1 MTKIYRRSVSTESA
15 GEDEDQFA
23 RGSGSPGGG
32 SADEGSAEPSA
43 SATAAGVASNQST
56 VAVRMAE
63 NRRPRGFLAG
73 PARHPPPPLP
83 LQHTHVN
90 FDPEAPPTPTSNQPL
105 HGGGPGLLHPQ
116 AYPQMSLLEKPEIDK
131 KVKRHSIHGMME
143 DENVIRPHQEM
154 IRLSTDDRKFLLA
167 VERGDVAGV
176 RKILTENKEKINI
189 NCVDPLGRSALL
201 MAIDNEN
208 LEMVEL
214 LINYKVDTKDA
225 LLHAISEEFVEAV
238 ERLLDHEE
246 EFHRNGEPHV
256 SSSVSS
262 ACHMPSWEALPPDTA
277 TFTPDITPLILS
289 AHRDNFEITKIL
301 LDRGS
306 TLPMPHD
313 VRCGCDECVTSRLED
328 SLRHSRSRINAYRA
342 LASPSLIAL
351 SSKDPILTAFELSWE
366 LRRLSFLEHEFKCEY
381 QELRRQ
387 CQDFA
392 TALLDHTR
400 SSYELEVLLNHD
412 PTGPAFEHG
421 ERMHLN
427 RLKLAVKLRQKKF
440 VAHPN
445 VQQLLASI
453 WYEGLPGFRR
463 KNMVL
468 QALEIVRIGILFPFF
483 SVAYIIAPHSVIG
496 QTMRKPFIK
505 FICHSASYFTFLFM
519 LILASQRIESV
530 IGVWTGRDIS
540 EHEIEPTKRGAAPTL
555 VEWFILAWVSG
566 LIWSEVK
573 QLWDVGLEE
582 YVNDMWN
589 VIDFVTNSLYVATVA
604 LRVVAYYRVQK
615 ENEGSDI
622 IVDLQREQWD
632 TWDPMLISEGLFSA
646 ANIFSSLKLV
656 YIFSVNPHLGPLQVS
671 LSRMVMDIMKFFF
684 LYVLVLFAF
693 SCGLNQL
700 LWYYADMEKKR
711 CPTAMPHLP
720 PNANITQDP
729 NACIVWRRFANLFE
743 TTQTLFWAV
752 FGLVDLESFELDG
765 IKVFTR
771 FWGMLMFGTYSVINI
786 VVLLNLLIAMMNHS
800 YQLISERADIEWK
813 FARSKLWI
821 SYFEE
826 GGTVPPPFNIIP
838 TPKSIWYITQWI
850 YRKLCGHSRAA
861 KKEHMRTIRRK
872 VKQASERDDRYRA
885 IMKNLVRRYVTVEQR
900 KTENEGVTEDDVN
913 EIKQDISA
921 FRCEL
926 INILQKSGMA
936 TEHTSGTGTGVGGKK
951 NRQKE
956 RRLMKGLGGL
966 DGPLGP
972 QPSGSGPLPPVAEA
986 TASLRD
992 HQHQTSGHHPHDI
1005 FSSTLSGIFR
1015 PGTTPKRNPHHT
1027 STNSVPG
1034 LASCQ
1039 RQSRDSRGSSRKR
1052 RWGTL
1057 IEAAKAGRVSR
1068 LIGEDRSGRS
1078 RSQDSVYSPASEDGE
1093 SRSDG
1098 SSDSKSSLDV
1108 PSQDSHPHH
1117 PHHQSH
1123 HPHSSHHH
1131 QQHQHHH
1138 QHQQHHHH
1146 HQQQQQQQQQ
1156 QAAPSQPAQHESHHV
1171 FSYALGPALA
1181 ALRRKRKKFSA
1192 SRASTPAMTMSSG
1205 NNSACTSSTLESVMQ
1220 PIASALVSRV
1230 SKKQLQRASSVPT
1243 RSPELALHQVVA
1255 PPRRHETT
1263 QSQQPSLDDTPS
1275 SNNGSKEQGG
1285 VTASAA
1291 AVAAMTSSAVD
1302 LTPSTTE
1309 ESVLSASTAIVTAVK
1324 RNGSAGQ
1331 QQQQQQQ
1338 QQKLPPGIEP
1348 ISGHDGTASTGWL

>member
-1 MTKIYRRSVSTESA
+1 MAADT
-15 GEDEDQFA
+15 A
-23 RGSGSPGGG
+23 RGRITAVGGFLRG
-32 SADEGSAEPSA
+32 
-43 SATAAGVASNQST
+43 AAGQ
-56 VAVRMAE
+56 
-63 NRRPRGFLAG
+63 
-73 PARHPPPPLP
+73 
-83 LQHTHVN
+83 HVN
-90 FDPEAPPTPTSNQPL
+90 FDPEAPPPPPHAVHQQTT
-105 HGGGPGLLHPQ
+105 GLL
-116 AYPQMSLLEKPEIDK
+116 ERPEVDK

-143 DENVIRPHQEM
+143 EENVVRPHQEM
-154 IRLSTDDRKFLLA
+154 ATLSLQEKKYLLA
-167 VERGDVAGV
+167 VERGDVASV
-176 RKILTENKEKINI
+176 RRMLQKAQEADINI

-214 LINYKVDTKDA
+214 LIEHKVDTKDA

-238 ERLLDHEE
+238 EVLLEHEE
-246 EFHRNGEPHV
+246 TLHRNGEPH
-256 SSSVSS
+256 
-262 ACHMPSWEALPPDTA
+262 SWEALPAETA

-289 AHRDNFEITKIL
+289 AHRDNYEIIKIL

-313 VRCGCDECVTSRLED
+313 VRCGCDECVTSRMED

-400 SSYELEVLLNHD
+400 TSYELEVLLNHD

-427 RLKLAVKLRQKKF
+427 RLKLAIKLRQKKF

-463 KNMVL
+463 KNMFL

-483 SVAYIIAPHSVIG
+483 SVAYIIAPHSVVG

-505 FICHSASYFTFLFM
+505 FICNSASYFTFLFM

-530 IGVWTGRDIS
+530 IGNWMGRDVVQ
-540 EHEIEPTKRGAAPTL
+540 HEEPAPTKRGAAPTI

-615 ENEGSDI
+615 ENEGQSPGSPAI
-622 IVDLQREQWD
+622 ELQREQWD

-711 CPTAMPHLP
+711 CPTAMAHL
-720 PNANITQDP
+720 PNANVTTDS

-800 YQLISERADIEWK
+800 YQLISERADVEWK

-838 TPKSIWYITQWI
+838 TPKSAWYVGQWL

-872 VKQASERDDRYRA
+872 VKQASERDFRYQS
-885 IMKNLVRRYVTVEQR
+885 IMRNLVRRYVTVEQR
-900 KTENEGVTEDDVN
+900 KAEGEGVTEDDVN

-926 INILQKSGMA
+926 IEILKNSGIDTSTA
-936 TEHTSGTGTGVGGKK
+936 ASSGTGAGGKK

-956 RRLMKGLGGL
+956 RRLMKGFNIA
-966 DGPLGP
+966 P
-972 QPSGSGPLPPVAEA
+972 QPGGSGTLPPVAEFI
-986 TASLRD
+986 ASLQQVQSENS
-992 HQHQTSGHHPHDI
+992 HQELFG
-1005 FSSTLSGIFR
+1005 STLSGIFG
-1015 PGTTPKRNPHHT
+1015 PGTTPKKSPHHT

-1034 LASCQ
+1034 LATGP
-1039 RQSRDSRGSSRKR
+1039 RQIRGSRSSSRKK

-1068 LIGEDRSGRS
+1068 LIGRS
-1078 RSQDSVYSPASEDGE
+1078 RSEDSVYSPASEDGG
-1093 SRSDG
+1093 SRSEG
-1098 SSDSKSSLDV
+1098 SSDSKSSLETPTASHDL
-1108 PSQDSHPHH
+1108 QTTQHPHH
-1117 PHHQSH
+1117 
-1123 HPHSSHHH
+1123 SHHH
-1131 QQHQHHH
+1131 AHHH
-1138 QHQQHHHH
+1138 ETHHMFAHG
-1146 HQQQQQQQQQ
+1146 
-1156 QAAPSQPAQHESHHV
+1156 
-1171 FSYALGPALA
+1171 LGPALA
-1181 ALRRKRKKFSA
+1181 ALRKKRKKFSV
-1192 SRASTPAMTMSSG
+1192 SRSSTPAMTSSTNTNPAESSG
-1205 NNSACTSSTLESVMQ
+1205 AMH
-1220 PIASALVSRV
+1220 PIASALMSRV
-1230 SKKQLQRASSVPT
+1230 TKKQLQRASSVPT
-1243 RSPELALHQVVA
+1243 RGPDLAPQA
-1255 PPRRHETT
+1255 ITARRHEVT
-1263 QSQQPSLDDTPS
+1263 QSQQPSLDVVEIASIT
-1275 SNNGSKEQGG
+1275 EQQG
-1285 VTASAA
+1285 VVSMAP
-1291 AVAAMTSSAVD
+1291 

-1309 ESVLSASTAIVTAVK
+1309 ESVVASGSTSITVK
-1324 RNGSAGQ
+1324 RNGSATQ
-1331 QQQQQQQ
+1331 LQR
-1338 QQKLPPGIEP
+1338 LPGIEP
-1348 ISGHDGTASTGWL
+1348 ISGHDVSAGWL

>member
-1 MTKIYRRSVSTESA
+1 MDINTIRGWNSGARS
-15 GEDEDQFA
+15 
-23 RGSGSPGGG
+23 
-32 SADEGSAEPSA
+32 
-43 SATAAGVASNQST
+43 
-56 VAVRMAE
+56 
-63 NRRPRGFLAG
+63 GFLRG
-73 PARHPPPPLP
+73 IGQR
-83 LQHTHVN
+83 VS
-90 FDPEAPPTPTSNQPL
+90 FDPEAPPLPPQP
-105 HGGGPGLLHPQ
+105 
-116 AYPQMSLLEKPEIDK
+116 ARKVDE
-131 KVKRHSIHGMME
+131 KVKRHSIHGMIE
-143 DENVIRPHQEM
+143 EENVVRPHQEM
-154 IRLSTDDRKFLLA
+154 ASLSYQEKKYLLA
-167 VERGDVAGV
+167 VERGDVASV
-176 RKILTENKEKINI
+176 RRMLQSAHETEMNI

-214 LINYKVDTKDA
+214 LIEHKVDTKDA

-238 ERLLDHEE
+238 EVLLEHEE
-246 EFHRNGEPHV
+246 SLHRNGEPHV
-256 SSSVSS
+256 SRFHRLVY
-262 ACHMPSWEALPPDTA
+262 SWEALPSDTA
-277 TFTPDITPLILS
+277 TFTPDITPLILA
-289 AHRDNFEITKIL
+289 AHRDNYEIIKIL

-313 VRCGCDECVTSRLED
+313 VRCGCDECVTSRRED

-427 RLKLAVKLRQKKF
+427 RLKLAIKLRQKKF

-468 QALEIVRIGILFPFF
+468 QALEIVRIGVLFPFF
-483 SVAYIIAPHSVIG
+483 SVAYIIAPHSVVG

-530 IGVWTGRDIS
+530 IGNWMGHDVI
-540 EHEIEPTKRGAAPTL
+540 EHEPAPTKRGAAPTI

-589 VIDFVTNSLYVATVA
+589 VIDFVTNSLYVATAA

-615 ENEGSDI
+615 ETQKSGSMI
-622 IVDLQREQWD
+622 ELQREQWD

-711 CPTAMPHLP
+711 CPTAMAYSG
-720 PNANITQDP
+720 NTNVTTDS

-743 TTQTLFWAV
+743 TAQTLFWAV

-765 IKVFTR
+765 IKAFTR

-826 GGTVPPPFNIIP
+826 GGTAPPPFNIIP
-838 TPKSIWYITQWI
+838 TPKSVWYMGQWL

-872 VKQASERDDRYRA
+872 VKQASERDFRYQS
-885 IMKNLVRRYVTVEQR
+885 IMRNLVRRYVTVEQR
-900 KTENEGVTEDDVN
+900 KAESEGVTEDDVN

-921 FRCEL
+921 LRCEL
-926 INILQKSGMA
+926 IEILKNSGMN
-936 TEHTSGTGTGVGGKK
+936 TSTASGAGTGAGGKK

-956 RRLMKGLGGL
+956 RRLMKGFNIA
-966 DGPLGP
+966 P
-972 QPSGSGPLPPVAEA
+972 QPSGSGSLPPVDEF
-986 TASLRD
+986 TASLQQVQQENS
-992 HQHQTSGHHPHDI
+992 HEI
-1005 FSSTLSGIFR
+1005 FGSTLSGIFG
-1015 PGTTPKRNPHHT
+1015 PGATPKKSPHHI

-1034 LASCQ
+1034 LGTS
-1039 RQSRDSRGSSRKR
+1039 RQSRRIRGSSKKKR
-1052 RWGTL
+1052 WENL
-1057 IEAAKAGRVSR
+1057 IEAAKVRGRVSR
-1068 LIGEDRSGRS
+1068 LIGRS
-1078 RSQDSVYSPASEDGE
+1078 RSEDSVYSPASEDGG
-1093 SRSDG
+1093 SRSEG
-1098 SSDSKSSLDV
+1098 STDSKSSLETPGPEV
-1108 PSQDSHPHH
+1108 QATHH
-1117 PHHQSH
+1117 SH
-1123 HPHSSHHH
+1123 HAHHSHHH
-1131 QQHQHHH
+1131 EGHHMFAH
-1138 QHQQHHHH
+1138 GLG
-1146 HQQQQQQQQQ
+1146 
-1156 QAAPSQPAQHESHHV
+1156 
-1171 FSYALGPALA
+1171 ALV
-1181 ALRRKRKKFSA
+1181 ALRKKRKNFSD
-1192 SRASTPAMTMSSG
+1192 SRATSGMRSSSG
-1205 NNSACTSSTLESVMQ
+1205 TSPIYPITSV
-1220 PIASALVSRV
+1220 LVSKV
-1230 SKKQLQRASSVPT
+1230 SKKQQLQRASSVPA
-1243 RSPELALHQVVA
+1243 RGPELGQQPI
-1255 PPRRHETT
+1255 PPRRHEGT
-1263 QSQQPSLDDTPS
+1263 QSQQPSIDTPEGV
-1275 SNNGSKEQGG
+1275 NVNEQP
-1285 VTASAA
+1285 VVPAA
-1291 AVAAMTSSAVD
+1291 P

-1309 ESVLSASTAIVTAVK
+1309 ESVVASSSLPATMK
-1324 RNGSAGQ
+1324 RNGSATQ
-1331 QQQQQQQ
+1331 LQR
-1338 QQKLPPGIEP
+1338 LPGIEP
-1348 ISGHDGTASTGWL
+1348 ISGHDVSGGWL

>member
-1 MTKIYRRSVSTESA
+1 MTGTYRRSVSTESA
-15 GEDEDQFA
+15 YEDEEQFA
-23 RGSGSPGGG
+23 RGGTTPGEGVVGEEDDGPGGG
-32 SADEGSAEPSA
+32 GTDFPL
-43 SATAAGVASNQST
+43 
-56 VAVRMAE
+56 RMAALDTA
-63 NRRPRGFLAG
+63 RGRITTVGGFLRGAG
-73 PARHPPPPLP
+73 
-83 LQHTHVN
+83 QHVN
-90 FDPEAPPTPTSNQPL
+90 FDPEAPPPPL
-105 HGGGPGLLHPQ
+105 HVAQ
-116 AYPQMSLLEKPEIDK
+116 QQTTCLLERPEVDK

-143 DENVIRPHQEM
+143 EENVVRPHQEM
-154 IRLSTDDRKFLLA
+154 ASLSLQEKKYLLA
-167 VERGDVAGV
+167 VERGDVASV
-176 RKILTENKEKINI
+176 RRMLQKAQEADINI

-214 LINYKVDTKDA
+214 LIEHKVDTKDA

-238 ERLLDHEE
+238 EVLLEHEE
-246 EFHRNGEPHV
+246 TLHRNGEPH
-256 SSSVSS
+256 
-262 ACHMPSWEALPPDTA
+262 SWEALPAETA

-289 AHRDNFEITKIL
+289 AHRDNYEIIKIL

-313 VRCGCDECVTSRLED
+313 VRCGCDECVTSRMED

-427 RLKLAVKLRQKKF
+427 RLKLAIKLRQKKF

-463 KNMVL
+463 KNMFL

-483 SVAYIIAPHSVIG
+483 SVAYIIAPHSVVG

-530 IGVWTGRDIS
+530 IGNWMGHDVVER
-540 EHEIEPTKRGAAPTL
+540 EPAPTKRGAAPTI

-615 ENEGSDI
+615 ENEGQLPGSVI
-622 IVDLQREQWD
+622 ELQREQWD

-711 CPTAMPHLP
+711 CPTAMAYSS
-720 PNANITQDP
+720 NANVTTDT

-800 YQLISERADIEWK
+800 YQLISERADVEWK

-838 TPKSIWYITQWI
+838 TPKSAWYVGQWL

-872 VKQASERDDRYRA
+872 VKQASERDFRYQS
-885 IMKNLVRRYVTVEQR
+885 IMRNLVRRYVTVEQR
-900 KTENEGVTEDDVN
+900 KAEGEGVTEDDVN

-926 INILQKSGMA
+926 IEILKNSGMNTSTA
-936 TEHTSGTGTGVGGKK
+936 ASSGTGAGGKK

-956 RRLMKGLGGL
+956 RRLMKGFNI
-966 DGPLGP
+966 GP
-972 QPSGSGPLPPVAEA
+972 QPGGSGTLPPVAEFI
-986 TASLRD
+986 ASL
-992 HQHQTSGHHPHDI
+992 QQVQQENSHHEL
-1005 FSSTLSGIFR
+1005 FGSTLSGIFG
-1015 PGTTPKRNPHHT
+1015 PGATPKKSPHHT

-1034 LASCQ
+1034 LATGP
-1039 RQSRDSRGSSRKR
+1039 RQSRGTRGSSRKK

-1068 LIGEDRSGRS
+1068 LIGRS
-1078 RSQDSVYSPASEDGE
+1078 RSEDSVYSPASEDGG
-1093 SRSDG
+1093 SRSEG
-1098 SSDSKSSLDV
+1098 SSDSKSSLETPTTSHDV
-1108 PSQDSHPHH
+1108 QTQHPHH
-1117 PHHQSH
+1117 A
-1123 HPHSSHHH
+1123 HHH
-1131 QQHQHHH
+1131 EAHHMFAH
-1138 QHQQHHHH
+1138 G
-1146 HQQQQQQQQQ
+1146 
-1156 QAAPSQPAQHESHHV
+1156 
-1171 FSYALGPALA
+1171 LGPALA
-1181 ALRRKRKKFSA
+1181 ALRKKRKKFSV
-1192 SRASTPAMTMSSG
+1192 SRSSTPAMTSSTNTNPAEASSG
-1205 NNSACTSSTLESVMQ
+1205 AIL
-1220 PIASALVSRV
+1220 PIAGALVSRV

-1243 RSPELALHQVVA
+1243 RAADLALQSIT
-1255 PPRRHETT
+1255 PRRHEVT
-1263 QSQQPSLDDTPS
+1263 QSQQPSLDVVEIAS
-1275 SNNGSKEQGG
+1275 ISEQQG
-1285 VTASAA
+1285 VVSMAP
-1291 AVAAMTSSAVD
+1291 

-1309 ESVLSASTAIVTAVK
+1309 ESVVASGLTSITVK
-1324 RNGSAGQ
+1324 RNGSATQ
-1331 QQQQQQQ
+1331 LQR
-1338 QQKLPPGIEP
+1338 LPGIEP
-1348 ISGHDGTASTGWL
+1348 ISGHDVSAGWL

>member
-1 MTKIYRRSVSTESA
+1 MVENLRS
-15 GEDEDQFA
+15 
-23 RGSGSPGGG
+23 
-32 SADEGSAEPSA
+32 
-43 SATAAGVASNQST
+43 
-56 VAVRMAE
+56 
-63 NRRPRGFLAG
+63 RGFLSG
-73 PARHPPPPLP
+73 TMRH
-83 LQHTHVN
+83 HISHVHVN
-90 FDPEAPPTPTSNQPL
+90 FDPEAPPTCRTTMLLNATPDLMQSYITNQQITL
-105 HGGGPGLLHPQ
+105 I
-116 AYPQMSLLEKPEIDK
+116 EKPEIDK

-143 DENVIRPHQEM
+143 DDNIIRPHQEM
-154 IRLSTDDRKFLLA
+154 ASLSLNDKKFLLA

-176 RKILTENKEKINI
+176 RKMLEINHEKINI

-208 LEMVEL
+208 LEMVGL
-214 LINYKVDTKDA
+214 LIEFKVDTKDA

-238 ERLLDHEE
+238 ELLLDHEE
-246 EFHRNGEPHV
+246 SFHSNGEPH
-256 SSSVSS
+256 
-262 ACHMPSWEALPPDTA
+262 SWEALPPDTA

-289 AHRDNFEITKIL
+289 AHRDNYEIIKIL

-412 PTGPAFEHG
+412 PSGPAFEHG

-483 SVAYIIAPHSVIG
+483 SAAYIIAPHSVIG

-540 EHEIEPTKRGAAPTL
+540 DHEVEPTKRGAAPTI

-615 ENEGSDI
+615 ENEGQVYGTI
-622 IVDLQREQWD
+622 IELQREQWD

-720 PNANITQDP
+720 ANANITMDP

-800 YQLISERADIEWK
+800 YQLIS
-813 FARSKLWI
+813 
-821 SYFEE
+821 
-826 GGTVPPPFNIIP
+826 N
-838 TPKSIWYITQWI
+838 
-850 YRKLCGHSRAA
+850 YRKYNINFINKC
-861 KKEHMRTIRRK
+861 KE
-872 VKQASERDDRYRA
+872 YRPY
-885 IMKNLVRRYVTVEQR
+885 M
-900 KTENEGVTEDDVN
+900 
-913 EIKQDISA
+913 
-921 FRCEL
+921 
-926 INILQKSGMA
+926 
-936 TEHTSGTGTGVGGKK
+936 
-951 NRQKE
+951 
-956 RRLMKGLGGL
+956 
-966 DGPLGP
+966 
-972 QPSGSGPLPPVAEA
+972 
-986 TASLRD
+986 
-992 HQHQTSGHHPHDI
+992 
-1005 FSSTLSGIFR
+1005 
-1015 PGTTPKRNPHHT
+1015 
-1027 STNSVPG
+1027 
-1034 LASCQ
+1034 
-1039 RQSRDSRGSSRKR
+1039 
-1052 RWGTL
+1052 
-1057 IEAAKAGRVSR
+1057 
-1068 LIGEDRSGRS
+1068 
-1078 RSQDSVYSPASEDGE
+1078 
-1093 SRSDG
+1093 
-1098 SSDSKSSLDV
+1098 
-1108 PSQDSHPHH
+1108 
-1117 PHHQSH
+1117 
-1123 HPHSSHHH
+1123 
-1131 QQHQHHH
+1131 
-1138 QHQQHHHH
+1138 
-1146 HQQQQQQQQQ
+1146 
-1156 QAAPSQPAQHESHHV
+1156 
-1171 FSYALGPALA
+1171 
-1181 ALRRKRKKFSA
+1181 
-1192 SRASTPAMTMSSG
+1192 
-1205 NNSACTSSTLESVMQ
+1205 VM
-1220 PIASALVSRV
+1220 
-1230 SKKQLQRASSVPT
+1230 
-1243 RSPELALHQVVA
+1243 
-1255 PPRRHETT
+1255 
-1263 QSQQPSLDDTPS
+1263 
-1275 SNNGSKEQGG
+1275 
-1285 VTASAA
+1285 
-1291 AVAAMTSSAVD
+1291 
-1302 LTPSTTE
+1302 
-1309 ESVLSASTAIVTAVK
+1309 
-1324 RNGSAGQ
+1324 
-1331 QQQQQQQ
+1331 
-1338 QQKLPPGIEP
+1338 
-1348 ISGHDGTASTGWL
+1348 

>member
-1 MTKIYRRSVSTESA
+1 MASDTTRGRITAVA
-15 GEDEDQFA
+15 G
-23 RGSGSPGGG
+23 
-32 SADEGSAEPSA
+32 
-43 SATAAGVASNQST
+43 
-56 VAVRMAE
+56 
-63 NRRPRGFLAG
+63 GFLRGAG
-73 PARHPPPPLP
+73 
-83 LQHTHVN
+83 QVN
-90 FDPEAPPTPTSNQPL
+90 FDPEAPPLPPIHVVQTTC
-105 HGGGPGLLHPQ
+105 
-116 AYPQMSLLEKPEIDK
+116 LLERPEIDK

-143 DENVIRPHQEM
+143 EENVVRPHQEM
-154 IRLSTDDRKFLLA
+154 ASLSLQEKKYLLA
-167 VERGDVAGV
+167 VERGDVASV
-176 RKILTENKEKINI
+176 RRMLQKAVEADVNV

-214 LINYKVDTKDA
+214 LIEHKVDTKDA

-238 ERLLDHEE
+238 EVLLEHEE
-246 EFHRNGEPHV
+246 TLHRNGEPH
-256 SSSVSS
+256 
-262 ACHMPSWEALPPDTA
+262 SWEALPPDTA

-289 AHRDNFEITKIL
+289 AHKDNYEIIKIL

-313 VRCGCDECVTSRLED
+313 VRCGCDECVTSRMED
-328 SLRHSRSRINAYRA
+328 SLRHSRSRLNAYRA

-427 RLKLAVKLRQKKF
+427 RLKLAIKLRQKKF

-463 KNMVL
+463 KNMFL
-468 QALEIVRIGILFPFF
+468 QALEIVRIGVLFPFF
-483 SVAYIIAPHSVIG
+483 SVAYIIAPHSMVG

-530 IGVWTGRDIS
+530 IGNWMGHDVV
-540 EHEIEPTKRGAAPTL
+540 EHEPEHEPTKRGAAPTI
-555 VEWFILAWVSG
+555 VEWLILSWVSG

-615 ENEGSDI
+615 ENENQAPGVEI
-622 IVDLQREQWD
+622 PALQREEWD

-684 LYVLVLFAF
+684 LFVLVLFAF

-700 LWYYADMEKKR
+700 LWYYADMEKKQ
-711 CPTAMPHLP
+711 CPSAMAHSANFSST
-720 PNANITQDP
+720 NADP
-729 NACIVWRRFANLFE
+729 NACTVWRRFANLFE
-743 TTQTLFWAV
+743 TIQTLFWAV
-752 FGLVDLESFELDG
+752 FGLVDLDSFELDG

-800 YQLISERADIEWK
+800 YQLISERADVEWK

-838 TPKSIWYITQWI
+838 TPKSAWYIAQWV

-872 VKQASERDDRYRA
+872 VKQASERDFRYQS
-885 IMKNLVRRYVTVEQR
+885 IMRNLVRRYVTVEQR
-900 KTENEGVTEDDVN
+900 KAENEGVTEDDVN

-926 INILQKSGMA
+926 IEILKNSGMNTSTA
-936 TEHTSGTGTGVGGKK
+936 ASSGTDGSLKELSLGAGGKK

-956 RRLMKGLGGL
+956 RRLMKGFNIGS
-966 DGPLGP
+966 
-972 QPSGSGPLPPVAEA
+972 QPGGSGTLPPVAEFI
-986 TASLRD
+986 ASLQQA
-992 HQHQTSGHHPHDI
+992 QHENSHHDL
-1005 FSSTLSGIFR
+1005 FGSTMSGIFG
-1015 PGTTPKRNPHHT
+1015 PGTTSKKSPHHT

-1034 LASCQ
+1034 LASGS
-1039 RQSRDSRGSSRKR
+1039 RQSHGTRISSRKK

-1068 LIGEDRSGRS
+1068 LIGRS
-1078 RSQDSVYSPASEDGE
+1078 RSEDSVYSPASEDGG
-1093 SRSDG
+1093 SRSEG
-1098 SSDSKSSLDV
+1098 SSDSKSSLEGAGHDV
-1108 PSQDSHPHH
+1108 QSTQQPHNSH
-1117 PHHQSH
+1117 SH
-1123 HPHSSHHH
+1123 HAHHH
-1131 QQHQHHH
+1131 EAHHMFTH
-1138 QHQQHHHH
+1138 G
-1146 HQQQQQQQQQ
+1146 
-1156 QAAPSQPAQHESHHV
+1156 
-1171 FSYALGPALA
+1171 LGPALA

-1192 SRASTPAMTMSSG
+1192 SRVSTPAMTSST
-1205 NNSACTSSTLESVMQ
+1205 NTNPADSSTTSSVATVLTARIS
-1220 PIASALVSRV
+1220 

-1243 RSPELALHQVVA
+1243 RGPELTPQSSIMSS
-1255 PPRRHETT
+1255 RRHEVT
-1263 QSQQPSLDDTPS
+1263 QSQQPSLDVVEIAI
-1275 SNNGSKEQGG
+1275 NERMNAQQGI
-1285 VTASAA
+1285 VP
-1291 AVAAMTSSAVD
+1291 

-1309 ESVLSASTAIVTAVK
+1309 ESVVASGSTSITAK
-1324 RNGSAGQ
+1324 RNGSATQ
-1331 QQQQQQQ
+1331 LQR
-1338 QQKLPPGIEP
+1338 LPGIEP
-1348 ISGHDGTASTGWL
+1348 ISGHDVSAGWL

>member
-1 MTKIYRRSVSTESA
+1 MDSNANRGWNSSVGGGFLRSVGQRVT
-15 GEDEDQFA
+15 
-23 RGSGSPGGG
+23 
-32 SADEGSAEPSA
+32 
-43 SATAAGVASNQST
+43 
-56 VAVRMAE
+56 
-63 NRRPRGFLAG
+63 
-73 PARHPPPPLP
+73 
-83 LQHTHVN
+83 
-90 FDPEAPPTPTSNQPL
+90 FDPEAPPLP
-105 HGGGPGLLHPQ
+105 PQ
-116 AYPQMSLLEKPEIDK
+116 TTQRKIDD
-131 KVKRHSIHGMME
+131 KVKRHSIHGMIE
-143 DENVIRPHQEM
+143 EENVVRPHQEM
-154 IRLSTDDRKFLLA
+154 ASLSYQEKKYLLA
-167 VERGDVAGV
+167 VERGDVASV
-176 RKILTENKEKINI
+176 RRMLQRAHETEMNI

-214 LINYKVDTKDA
+214 LIEHKVDTKDA

-238 ERLLDHEE
+238 EVLLEHEE
-246 EFHRNGEPHV
+246 SLHRNGEPHV
-256 SSSVSS
+256 SHRPVY
-262 ACHMPSWEALPPDTA
+262 SWEALPSDTA
-277 TFTPDITPLILS
+277 TFTPDITPLILA
-289 AHRDNFEITKIL
+289 AHRDNYEIIKIL

-313 VRCGCDECVTSRLED
+313 VRCGCNECVTSRRED

-427 RLKLAVKLRQKKF
+427 RLKLAIKLRQKKF

-468 QALEIVRIGILFPFF
+468 QALEIVRIGVLFPFF
-483 SVAYIIAPHSVIG
+483 SVGYIIAPHSVVG

-519 LILASQRIESV
+519 LILASQRIESL
-530 IGVWTGRDIS
+530 IGNWTGYNVVEA
-540 EHEIEPTKRGAAPTL
+540 EHEPAPTKRGAAPTI

-589 VIDFVTNSLYVATVA
+589 VIDFVTNSLYVATAA

-615 ENEGSDI
+615 EMEERTGSGSE
-622 IVDLQREQWD
+622 LQREQWD

-711 CPTAMPHLP
+711 CPAAMPHSSV
-720 PNANITQDP
+720 ANVTTDS

-743 TTQTLFWAV
+743 TAQTLFWAV

-765 IKVFTR
+765 IKAFTR

-800 YQLISERADIEWK
+800 YQLISERADVEWK

-826 GGTVPPPFNIIP
+826 GGTAPPPFNIIP
-838 TPKSIWYITQWI
+838 TPKSVWYIGQWM

-872 VKQASERDDRYRA
+872 VKQASERDFRYQS
-885 IMKNLVRRYVTVEQR
+885 IMRNLVRRYVTVEQR
-900 KTENEGVTEDDVN
+900 KAESEGVTEDDVN
-913 EIKQDISA
+913 EIKQDISSL
-921 FRCEL
+921 RCEL
-926 INILQKSGMA
+926 IEILRNSGMN
-936 TEHTSGTGTGVGGKK
+936 TSTASGGGTDGSLKELSIGAGGKK

-956 RRLMKGLGGL
+956 RRLMKGFNIA
-966 DGPLGP
+966 P
-972 QPSGSGPLPPVAEA
+972 QPSGSGTLPPVDEF
-986 TASLRD
+986 TASL
-992 HQHQTSGHHPHDI
+992 QQVHHENSHDV
-1005 FSSTLSGIFR
+1005 FGSTLSAIFG
-1015 PGTTPKRNPHHT
+1015 PGTTPKKSPHRT

-1034 LASCQ
+1034 LGTS
-1039 RQSRDSRGSSRKR
+1039 RQSRRMRSSSKAKK
-1052 RWGTL
+1052 WENI
-1057 IEAAKAGRVSR
+1057 IEAAKVRDRVSR
-1068 LIGEDRSGRS
+1068 LIGRS
-1078 RSQDSVYSPASEDGE
+1078 RSEDSVYSPASEDGG
-1093 SRSDG
+1093 SRSEG
-1098 SSDSKSSLDV
+1098 SSDSKSSLETPGPEV
-1108 PSQDSHPHH
+1108 
-1117 PHHQSH
+1117 
-1123 HPHSSHHH
+1123 
-1131 QQHQHHH
+1131 
-1138 QHQQHHHH
+1138 
-1146 HQQQQQQQQQ
+1146 
-1156 QAAPSQPAQHESHHV
+1156 QPAQHSHHAHHAHHHEGHHMLAHGLG
-1171 FSYALGPALA
+1171 ALV
-1181 ALRRKRKKFSA
+1181 ALRKKRKTFSD
-1192 SRASTPAMTMSSG
+1192 SRSSSSG
-1205 NNSACTSSTLESVMQ
+1205 MRSGSTTN
-1220 PIASALVSRV
+1220 PIHPITSALVSRI
-1230 SKKQLQRASSVPT
+1230 SKKQQLQRASSVPA
-1243 RSPELALHQVVA
+1243 RGPELGQTI
-1255 PPRRHETT
+1255 PPRRHEVT
-1263 QSQQPSLDDTPS
+1263 QSQQPSIDTPE
-1275 SNNGSKEQGG
+1275 G
-1285 VTASAA
+1285 ASASEQPVVPA
-1291 AVAAMTSSAVD
+1291 AAP

-1309 ESVLSASTAIVTAVK
+1309 ESVVAHSSLPATMK
-1324 RNGSAGQ
+1324 RNGSATQ
-1331 QQQQQQQ
+1331 LQR
-1338 QQKLPPGIEP
+1338 LPGIEP
-1348 ISGHDGTASTGWL
+1348 ISGHDVSGGWL

>member
-1 MTKIYRRSVSTESA
+1 MTGTYRRSVSTESA
-15 GEDEDQFA
+15 CEDEEHIA
-23 RGSGSPGGG
+23 RGGRTPGENDF
-32 SADEGSAEPSA
+32 DED
-43 SATAAGVASNQST
+43 AGDGTNT
-56 VAVRMAE
+56 CTMFPLRMAT
-63 NRRPRGFLAG
+63 NTSRIQLSGTGVPGFLRSAG
-73 PARHPPPPLP
+73 
-83 LQHTHVN
+83 QQHVN
-90 FDPEAPPTPTSNQPL
+90 FDPEAPPLSPL
-105 HGGGPGLLHPQ
+105 EQ
-116 AYPQMSLLEKPEIDK
+116 TTSLLERPDADK

-143 DENVIRPHQEM
+143 EENVVRPHQEM
-154 IRLSTDDRKFLLA
+154 TTLTMQEKKYLLA
-167 VERGDVAGV
+167 VERGDVASV
-176 RKILTENKEKINI
+176 RRMLQSAHETELNI

-208 LEMVEL
+208 LEMVEW
-214 LINYKVDTKDA
+214 LIEHKVDTKDA

-238 ERLLDHEE
+238 EVLLDHEE
-246 EFHRNGEPHV
+246 TYHKDGDPH
-256 SSSVSS
+256 
-262 ACHMPSWEALPPDTA
+262 SWEALPPDTA

-289 AHRDNFEITKIL
+289 AHRDNYEIIKIL

-412 PTGPAFEHG
+412 PKGPAFEHG

-427 RLKLAVKLRQKKF
+427 RLKLAIKLRQKKF

-463 KNMVL
+463 KNMLL
-468 QALEIVRIGILFPFF
+468 QAMEIVRIGLLFPLF
-483 SVAYIIAPHSVIG
+483 SVAYIIAPHSTIG

-530 IGVWTGRDIS
+530 IGNWMGHSVIDNDTA
-540 EHEIEPTKRGAAPTL
+540 PTKRGAAPSI

-573 QLWDVGLEE
+573 QLWDVGLKE
-582 YVNDMWN
+582 YANDMWN

-615 ENEGSDI
+615 ENEAQEPGFQ
-622 IVDLQREQWD
+622 VELQREQWD

-711 CPTAMPHLP
+711 CPSAMPHSL
-720 PNANITQDP
+720 NANVTTDS
-729 NACIVWRRFANLFE
+729 NACVVWRRFANLFE

-800 YQLISERADIEWK
+800 YQLISERADVEWK

-838 TPKSIWYITQWI
+838 TPKSAWYVGLWI

-861 KKEHMRTIRRK
+861 KKEHMRTIRK
-872 VKQASERDDRYRA
+872 KAKQASQRDFRYQS
-885 IMKNLVRRYVTVEQR
+885 IMRNLVRRYVTVEQR
-900 KTENEGVTEDDVN
+900 KAENEGVTEDDVN

-921 FRCEL
+921 FRCE
-926 INILQKSGMA
+926 IIEILKNSGMNTSTA
-936 TEHTSGTGTGVGGKK
+936 SGTGTDGSLKELSIGAGGKK

-956 RRLMKGLGGL
+956 RRLMKGFNIA
-966 DGPLGP
+966 P
-972 QPSGSGPLPPVAEA
+972 QPGSSSTLLEPVAELI
-986 TASLRD
+986 ASWKE
-992 HQHQTSGHHPHDI
+992 QQQENSHHEIYGSTRSEI
-1005 FSSTLSGIFR
+1005 FGL
-1015 PGTTPKRNPHHT
+1015 GTMPKKSLHH
-1027 STNSVPG
+1027 SN
-1034 LASCQ
+1034 AC
-1039 RQSRDSRGSSRKR
+1039 RQSRGVRSSSKKKR
-1052 RWGTL
+1052 WDTL
-1057 IEAAKAGRVSR
+1057 IEAAKAHKVSKKF
-1068 LIGEDRSGRS
+1068 IGRS
-1078 RSQDSVYSPASEDGE
+1078 RSEDSVYSPASEDGG
-1093 SRSDG
+1093 SRSEG
-1098 SSDSKSSLDV
+1098 STDSKSSLEIQR
-1108 PSQDSHPHH
+1108 SQEVHRHHHAHHSHH
-1117 PHHQSH
+1117 SH
-1123 HPHSSHHH
+1123 HPT
-1131 QQHQHHH
+1131 
-1138 QHQQHHHH
+1138 
-1146 HQQQQQQQQQ
+1146 
-1156 QAAPSQPAQHESHHV
+1156 ESHHG
-1171 FSYALGPALA
+1171 FSRIAIVSALTK
-1181 ALRRKRKKFSA
+1181 KRKKFSA
-1192 SRASTPAMTMSSG
+1192 SRVSTPTMTST
-1205 NNSACTSSTLESVMQ
+1205 NSNTMESTTQ
-1220 PIASALVSRV
+1220 PITSILMSKV

-1243 RSPELALHQVVA
+1243 RGPELGSQAI
-1255 PPRRHETT
+1255 PPRRHEVT
-1263 QSQQPSLDDTPS
+1263 QSQQPSLDTAEITS
-1275 SNNGSKEQGG
+1275 VTEQQNKYDLLG
-1285 VTASAA
+1285 V
-1291 AVAAMTSSAVD
+1291 VSAVP

-1309 ESVLSASTAIVTAVK
+1309 ESMIASGAISMTVK
-1324 RNGSAGQ
+1324 TNGSATQ
-1331 QQQQQQQ
+1331 LQR
-1338 QQKLPPGIEP
+1338 LPGIEP
-1348 ISGHDGTASTGWL
+1348 ISGHDVSAGWL

>member
-1 MTKIYRRSVSTESA
+1 MASGTT
-15 GEDEDQFA
+15 
-23 RGSGSPGGG
+23 RGRITSITGGFLR
-32 SADEGSAEPSA
+32 AER
-43 SATAAGVASNQST
+43 AAGQ
-56 VAVRMAE
+56 
-63 NRRPRGFLAG
+63 
-73 PARHPPPPLP
+73 
-83 LQHTHVN
+83 HVN
-90 FDPEAPPTPTSNQPL
+90 FDPEAPPLPPTHVVQTTC
-105 HGGGPGLLHPQ
+105 
-116 AYPQMSLLEKPEIDK
+116 LLERPEIDK

-143 DENVIRPHQEM
+143 EENVVRPHQEM
-154 IRLSTDDRKFLLA
+154 ASLTGQDKKYLLA
-167 VERGDVAGV
+167 VERGDVATV
-176 RKILTENKEKINI
+176 RRMLNKAHEDNINV

-208 LEMVEL
+208 LEMVDL
-214 LINYKVDTKDA
+214 LIQHKVDTKDA

-238 ERLLDHEE
+238 EVLLEHEE
-246 EFHRNGEPHV
+246 TLHRNGEPH
-256 SSSVSS
+256 
-262 ACHMPSWEALPPDTA
+262 SWEALPPDTA

-289 AHRDNFEITKIL
+289 AHRDNYEIIKIL

-313 VRCGCDECVTSRLED
+313 VRCGCDECVTSRMED

-427 RLKLAVKLRQKKF
+427 RLKLAIKLRQKKF

-463 KNMVL
+463 KNMFL
-468 QALEIVRIGILFPFF
+468 QALEIVRIGVLFPFF
-483 SVAYIIAPHSVIG
+483 SVAYIIAPHSMVG

-530 IGVWTGRDIS
+530 IGNWMGHDVVEQEEST
-540 EHEIEPTKRGAAPTL
+540 PTKRGASPTI

-615 ENEGSDI
+615 ENENQAPGSVI
-622 IVDLQREQWD
+622 ELQREQWD

-700 LWYYADMEKKR
+700 LWYYADMEKKQ
-711 CPTAMPHLP
+711 CPSAMPYS
-720 PNANITQDP
+720 ANVSATNSDP
-729 NACIVWRRFANLFE
+729 NACTVWRRFANLFE
-743 TTQTLFWAV
+743 TIQTLFWAV
-752 FGLVDLESFELDG
+752 FGLVDLDSFELDG

-800 YQLISERADIEWK
+800 YQLISERADVEWK

-838 TPKSIWYITQWI
+838 TPKSAWYVAQWV

-872 VKQASERDDRYRA
+872 VKQASERDFRYQS
-885 IMKNLVRRYVTVEQR
+885 IMRNLVRRYVTVEQR
-900 KTENEGVTEDDVN
+900 KAESEGVTEDDVN

-926 INILQKSGMA
+926 IEILKNSGMN
-936 TEHTSGTGTGVGGKK
+936 TSNVTSSGTDGSLKELSVGAGGKK

-956 RRLMKGLGGL
+956 RRLMKGFNTFNI
-966 DGPLGP
+966 GP
-972 QPSGSGPLPPVAEA
+972 QSGSGGSVLEPVDE
-986 TASLRD
+986 LFLQQV
-992 HQHQTSGHHPHDI
+992 QHENSHHEL
-1005 FSSTLSGIFR
+1005 FGSTLSGIFG
-1015 PGTTPKRNPHHT
+1015 PSATAKKSPHHI

-1034 LASCQ
+1034 LASGS
-1039 RQSRDSRGSSRKR
+1039 RQVHGARSSSRKK

-1068 LIGEDRSGRS
+1068 LIGRS
-1078 RSQDSVYSPASEDGE
+1078 RSEDSVYSPASEDGG
-1093 SRSDG
+1093 SRSEG
-1098 SSDSKSSLDV
+1098 SSDSKSSLEGAGHDV
-1108 PSQDSHPHH
+1108 QSAQHSQHHSHHAHH
-1117 PHHQSH
+1117 PAHQEAHHGFTH
-1123 HPHSSHHH
+1123 G
-1131 QQHQHHH
+1131 
-1138 QHQQHHHH
+1138 
-1146 HQQQQQQQQQ
+1146 
-1156 QAAPSQPAQHESHHV
+1156 
-1171 FSYALGPALA
+1171 LGPALA

-1192 SRASTPAMTMSSG
+1192 SRLSTPAMTSSTNTNPAESSAMSSV
-1205 NNSACTSSTLESVMQ
+1205 ATVLAAR
-1220 PIASALVSRV
+1220 IAGP

-1243 RSPELALHQVVA
+1243 RGPELTPQSSVMLA
-1255 PPRRHETT
+1255 RRHEVT
-1263 QSQQPSLDDTPS
+1263 QSQQPSLDVVEITNERINAQP
-1275 SNNGSKEQGG
+1275 G
-1285 VTASAA
+1285 V
-1291 AVAAMTSSAVD
+1291 VP

-1309 ESVLSASTAIVTAVK
+1309 ESVVASGSTSNTAK
-1324 RNGSAGQ
+1324 RNGSATQ
-1331 QQQQQQQ
+1331 LQR
-1338 QQKLPPGIEP
+1338 LPGIEP
-1348 ISGHDGTASTGWL
+1348 ISGHDVSTGWL

>member
-1 MTKIYRRSVSTESA
+1 MNGAQLWHSLPPREIMTGTYRRSVSTESA
-15 GEDEDQFA
+15 YEDEEQVA
-23 RGSGSPGGG
+23 RGARSPGETTG
-32 SADEGSAEPSA
+32 ADDEIAGAHGEGYKNF
-43 SATAAGVASNQST
+43 T
-56 VAVRMAE
+56 VRMGTNATRAW
-63 NRRPRGFLAG
+63 NSSLGAGFLRGAG
-73 PARHPPPPLP
+73 HRV
-83 LQHTHVN
+83 T
-90 FDPEAPPTPTSNQPL
+90 FDPEAPPLPPETMQQQHTMN
-105 HGGGPGLLHPQ
+105 
-116 AYPQMSLLEKPEIDK
+116 LLEKPKEDY
-131 KVKRHSIHGMME
+131 KVKRHSIHGMNE
-143 DENVIRPHQEM
+143 EENVVRPHQEM
-154 IRLSTDDRKFLLA
+154 ASLSCHEKKYLLA
-167 VERGDVAGV
+167 VERGDVASV
-176 RKILTENKEKINI
+176 RRMLQGALETEMNI

-208 LEMVEL
+208 LEMLEL
-214 LINYKVDTKDA
+214 LLEHKVDTKDA
-225 LLHAISEEFVEAV
+225 LLHAISEQFVEAV
-238 ERLLDHEE
+238 EVLLEHEE
-246 EFHRNGEPHV
+246 TLHRNGERH
-256 SSSVSS
+256 
-262 ACHMPSWEALPPDTA
+262 SWEAVPPDTA

-289 AHRDNFEITKIL
+289 AHRDNYEIIKIL

-313 VRCGCDECVTSRLED
+313 VRCGCDECVTSRKDD
-328 SLRHSRSRINAYRA
+328 SLKHSRSRINAYRA

-400 SSYELEVLLNHD
+400 SSKELEILLNHD

-427 RLKLAVKLRQKKF
+427 RLKLAIKFRQKKF

-468 QALEIVRIGILFPFF
+468 QAVDIVRIGVLFPFY
-483 SVAYIIAPHSVIG
+483 SAAYIIAPHSVVG

-530 IGVWTGRDIS
+530 IGNWMGHDVV
-540 EHEIEPTKRGAAPTL
+540 EHEPAPTKRGAAPTI

-604 LRVVAYYRVQK
+604 LRVVAYHRVQK
-615 ENEGSDI
+615 EIEGQKAGTVI
-622 IVDLQREQWD
+622 ELQREQWD

-711 CPTAMPHLP
+711 CPTAMSYAPSNSSAP
-720 PNANITQDP
+720 DS

-743 TTQTLFWAV
+743 TAQTLFWAV

-765 IKVFTR
+765 IKPFTR

-800 YQLISERADIEWK
+800 YQLISERADVEWK

-838 TPKSIWYITQWI
+838 TPKSVWYMGQWM

-861 KKEHMRTIRRK
+861 KKEHMRTIRKIIKNSRK
-872 VKQASERDDRYRA
+872 AKQASERDYRYQS
-885 IMKNLVRRYVTVEQR
+885 IMRNLVRRYVTVEQR
-900 KTENEGVTEDDVN
+900 KAESEGVTEDDVN

-921 FRCEL
+921 FRYEL
-926 INILQKSGMA
+926 IEILKNSGMNTSTA
-936 TEHTSGTGTGVGGKK
+936 SGTGAGGKK

-956 RRLMKGLGGL
+956 RRLMKGFNIA
-966 DGPLGP
+966 P
-972 QPSGSGPLPPVAEA
+972 QPGGSGSLPPVDEFVAFQQQV
-986 TASLRD
+986 
-992 HQHQTSGHHPHDI
+992 QHENSQDFG
-1005 FSSTLSGIFR
+1005 STLSGLFG
-1015 PGTTPKRNPHHT
+1015 PGTTPKKSPHST

-1034 LASCQ
+1034 LSCQ
-1039 RQSRDSRGSSRKR
+1039 QARMRNGSRKKG
-1052 RWGTL
+1052 WGNI
-1057 IEAAKAGRVSR
+1057 IESARSSKVSR
-1068 LIGEDRSGRS
+1068 LISRS
-1078 RSQDSVYSPASEDGE
+1078 RSEDSVYSPGSEDGG
-1093 SRSDG
+1093 SRSEG
-1098 SSDSKSSLDV
+1098 STDSKSSLETGGHDV
-1108 PSQDSHPHH
+1108 QPHH
-1117 PHHQSH
+1117 ARSQQT
-1123 HPHSSHHH
+1123 HHH
-1131 QQHQHHH
+1131 DARHMLAHG
-1138 QHQQHHHH
+1138 
-1146 HQQQQQQQQQ
+1146 
-1156 QAAPSQPAQHESHHV
+1156 
-1171 FSYALGPALA
+1171 LGALA
-1181 ALRRKRKKFSA
+1181 TLRKKPVH
-1192 SRASTPAMTMSSG
+1192 T
-1205 NNSACTSSTLESVMQ
+1205 
-1220 PIASALVSRV
+1220 IASSFA
-1230 SKKQLQRASSVPT
+1230 SKVGKRQPLYRASSVPT
-1243 RSPELALHQVVA
+1243 RGPELNQQIIA
-1255 PPRRHETT
+1255 PRRHEGT
-1263 QSQQPSLDDTPS
+1263 QSQQPSLDNPDGAS
-1275 SNNGSKEQGG
+1275 VSEQPAV
-1285 VTASAA
+1285 VTAAP
-1291 AVAAMTSSAVD
+1291 

-1309 ESVLSASTAIVTAVK
+1309 ESVVASGSLSVTLK
-1324 RNGSAGQ
+1324 RNGSATQ
-1331 QQQQQQQ
+1331 LQR
-1338 QQKLPPGIEP
+1338 LPGIEP
-1348 ISGHDGTASTGWL
+1348 ISGHDVTGGWL

>member
-1 MTKIYRRSVSTESA
+1 MTGTYRRSVSTESA
-15 GEDEDQFA
+15 GEDAESFGGDEA
-23 RGSGSPGGG
+23 ISNMTTRMSRASIGGHSG
-32 SADEGSAEPSA
+32 
-43 SATAAGVASNQST
+43 
-56 VAVRMAE
+56 
-63 NRRPRGFLAG
+63 GFLRG
-73 PARHPPPPLP
+73 IGNQQ
-83 LQHTHVN
+83 QHQHHVS
-90 FDPEAPPTPTSNQPL
+90 FDPEAPEPPSASP
-105 HGGGPGLLHPQ
+105 
-116 AYPQMSLLEKPEIDK
+116 MSQHQTRNFLEKPEVDK

-143 DENVIRPHQEM
+143 EENVVRPHQEM
-154 IRLSTDDRKFLLA
+154 ASLSLAEKKYLLA
-167 VERGDVAGV
+167 VERGDVASV
-176 RKILTENKEKINI
+176 RRMLQRAQEDEWINI

-214 LINYKVDTKDA
+214 LIEYKVDTKDA

-238 ERLLDHEE
+238 EVLLEHEE
-246 EFHRNGEPHV
+246 TLHRNGEPH
-256 SSSVSS
+256 
-262 ACHMPSWEALPPDTA
+262 SWEALHPDTA

-289 AHRDNFEITKIL
+289 AHRDNYEIIKIL

-306 TLPMPHD
+306 VLPMPHD
-313 VRCGCDECVTSRLED
+313 VRCGCDECVTSRMED

-412 PTGPAFEHG
+412 PTRPAFKHG

-427 RLKLAVKLRQKKF
+427 RLKLAIKLRQKKF

-463 KNMVL
+463 KNMLL
-468 QALEIVRIGILFPFF
+468 QASDIVRIGILFPFF
-483 SVAYIIAPHSVIG
+483 SIAYIIAPHSVFG

-530 IGVWTGRDIS
+530 IGLWMGQDIS
-540 EHEIEPTKRGAAPTL
+540 QHEPTPTKRGAAPTL
-555 VEWFILAWVSG
+555 VEWCILAWVSG

-582 YVNDMWN
+582 YIHDMWN

-615 ENEGSDI
+615 ENEGQMPGS
-622 IVDLQREQWD
+622 IVELQREQWD

-684 LYVLVLFAF
+684 LFVLVLFAF

-711 CPTAMPHLP
+711 CPSASLSGVNNNNNNNNNNMT
-720 PNANITQDP
+720 TDS

-743 TTQTLFWAV
+743 TIQTLFWAV
-752 FGLVDLESFELDG
+752 FGLIDLESFELDG

-838 TPKSIWYITQWI
+838 TPKSMWYIGQWI
-850 YRKLCGHSRAA
+850 YRKFCGHSKAA
-861 KKEHMRTIRRK
+861 KKEHMRTIRK
-872 VKQASERDDRYRA
+872 KAKQASERDFRYQS
-885 IMKNLVRRYVTVEQR
+885 IMRNLVRRYVTVEQR
-900 KTENEGVTEDDVN
+900 KTEGEGVTEDDVN

-926 INILQKSGMA
+926 IEILKKSGMN
-936 TEHTSGTGTGVGGKK
+936 TSTSSGTGTGAGGKK

-956 RRLMKGLGGL
+956 RRLMKGFNIA
-966 DGPLGP
+966 P
-972 QPSGSGPLPPVAEA
+972 QPGGSGSLPPVAEII
-986 TASLRD
+986 ASLQQVRD
-992 HQHQTSGHHPHDI
+992 EDSTQNDLFG
-1005 FSSTLSGIFR
+1005 STLSSIF
-1015 PGTTPKRNPHHT
+1015 GTVTTPKKNPHHI

-1034 LASCQ
+1034 LTSC
-1039 RQSRDSRGSSRKR
+1039 RQNRHIRNGSRKR

-1057 IEAAKAGRVSR
+1057 IEAAKARSR
-1068 LIGEDRSGRS
+1068 LIESYAFGSTGRS
-1078 RSQDSVYSPASEDGE
+1078 RSEDSMYPPASEDGGF
-1093 SRSDG
+1093 RSEG

-1108 PSQDSHPHH
+1108 PSQIQVSNNQENAQNQNSHNNNERNHDI
-1117 PHHQSH
+1117 
-1123 HPHSSHHH
+1123 
-1131 QQHQHHH
+1131 
-1138 QHQQHHHH
+1138 
-1146 HQQQQQQQQQ
+1146 
-1156 QAAPSQPAQHESHHV
+1156 HHV
-1171 FSYALGPALA
+1171 FSHGLGPALA
-1181 ALRRKRKKFSA
+1181 ALRKKRKKFSA
-1192 SRASTPAMTMSSG
+1192 SRASTPVMTSENASTVESISGFPMS
-1205 NNSACTSSTLESVMQ
+1205 NSPASSVVG
-1220 PIASALVSRV
+1220 ASIVAV
-1230 SKKQLQRASSVPT
+1230 KNQLHRASSVPT
-1243 RSPELALHQVVA
+1243 RSPDLSGNQSAHS
-1255 PPRRHETT
+1255 RHHNVT
-1263 QSQQPSLDDTPS
+1263 QSQQPSLETTEIGSVSEHIGMDDVRIDVEPLS
-1275 SNNGSKEQGG
+1275 
-1285 VTASAA
+1285 
-1291 AVAAMTSSAVD
+1291 
-1302 LTPSTTE
+1302 PSTTE
-1309 ESVLSASTAIVTAVK
+1309 ESFIGQSATSRDGILPIQSLTTSVK
-1324 RNGSAGQ
+1324 RNGSATQ
-1331 QQQQQQQ
+1331 LQR
-1338 QQKLPPGIEP
+1338 LPGIET
-1348 ISGHDGTASTGWL
+1348 IRDVTSGWL